1 MKKKTV
7 KLFYSWQDDID
18 GKTNRSFIKN
28 CLESALAEINKK
40 SEIEDASRPHIQL
53 DHDTM
58 GVPGIPDI
66 ANTILYKISSADIFV
81 ADLTFVSEY
90 QNHNG
95 IVKKVSNQNVIFE
108 LGFAFNVLGPDKI
121 ICLFNEAFGQPKDLL
136 FDLQH
141 RRWPIMFNLPTPDF
155 AVKKTQK
162 QNLIQKL
169 NIAIASIVNNPLSKK
184 GKFGLHSPFSATQ
197 HGELEYLYNKLN
209 IPIVIS
215 LNFREREKSRDWRNY
230 NFDEEEKPWQ
240 QKNFSVRFLPALT
253 SFIALGNP
261 MYIEYRFTDYLC
273 QMLENKVIFPSREN
287 FQYNFNYEKQEL
299 ELLLRTL
306 GLVSSGEGKFLQK
319 AYKLIHWLEFNGYK
333 ESGITVVEG

>member
-1 MKKKTV
+1 MKKKAIR
-7 KLFYSWQDDID
+7 LFYSWQDDID
-18 GKTNRSFIKN
+18 NKLNRSFIKS

-40 SEIEDASRPHIQL
+40 SEVEEASRPDIEL
-53 DHDTM
+53 DHDTK
-58 GVPGIPDI
+58 GISGIPDI

-90 QNHNG
+90 RNHNG
-95 IVKKVSNQNVIFE
+95 VIKKVSNQNVIFE
-108 LGFAFNVLGPDKI
+108 LGFAFNVLGPSKI

-141 RRWPIMFNLPTPDF
+141 RRWPILFNLPTSESS
-155 AVKKTQK
+155 VKK
-162 QNLIQKL
+162 IQKPLLAQKITTAIVSIL
-169 NIAIASIVNNPLSKK
+169 NVPSIKK
-184 GKFGLHSPFSATQ
+184 AKLGLHSPFSPAQ
-197 HGELEYLYNKLN
+197 HDDFEYLYNKLN

-215 LNFREREKSRDWRNY
+215 LNFREREKSRDWRNF
-230 NFDEEEKPWQ
+230 NFDETEKPWQ

-253 SFIALGNP
+253 SFIALGHSI
-261 MYIEYRFTDYLC
+261 YTEYKFTEYLYKI
-273 QMLENKVIFPSREN
+273 LENKGIPPSREN
-287 FQYNFNYEKQEL
+287 YQYDFNYEKKEL

-333 ESGITVVEG
+333 ESGITVIEG